1 MHFSVSNRW
10 KGAVAETVVKNYR
23 VCKIKEE
30 EKAPTVGVK
39 HRRGQ
44 IRMKP
49 TEIKDETHKRNV
61 VW

>member
-30 EKAPTVGVK
+30 EEEKAPRH
-39 HRRGQ
+39 HRGRAEAAARPLRS
-44 IRMKP
+44 ILAMF
-49 TEIKDETHKRNV
+49 
-61 VW
+61 